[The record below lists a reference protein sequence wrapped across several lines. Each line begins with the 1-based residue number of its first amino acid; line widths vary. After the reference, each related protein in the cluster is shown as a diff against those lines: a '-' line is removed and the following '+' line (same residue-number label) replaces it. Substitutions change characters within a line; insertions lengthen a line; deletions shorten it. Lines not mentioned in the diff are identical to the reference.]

1 MGMRTP
7 GTVCSGAGEPGDDRP
22 GRGRPGGTPHR
33 APHGGLAGPDR
44 QGRAGQAA
52 PAASDLGA
60 AGTLA
65 DAAAGLQPHHPVRE
79 LPPGLVVRGQPAVG
93 SAGQH
98 HPAPAGPQ
106 RGAPSAGRPPSAL
119 RASTPPH
126 RLVLNAISGLPLFG
140 GALLLTLG
148 ALLAG
153 SEYGWGTLKT
163 LLAQG
168 PRRLTVLAGQL
179 LALLTVLAG
188 TLVFGFLLTALCSWG
203 IARAESVP
211 ADWPGV
217 AELAQGLGGAL
228 LIACV
233 WGSMGVFLGTAL
245 RGTALAIG
253 LGLVWILAVENLV
266 VNVAAPLLGFF
277 DAAQAALPGVNAGS
291 LVAGLAGPDAVLRTP
306 GVAAIVDGGQ
316 AAWVLGGFLV
326 LFTG

>member
-1 MGMRTP
+1 MT
-7 GTVCSGAGEPGDDRP
+7 A
-22 GRGRPGGTPHR
+22 
-33 APHGGLAGPDR
+33 L
-44 QGRAGQAA
+44 
-52 PAASDLGA
+52 A
-60 AGTLA
+60 AGAPTAPRTAPRTAGSLGQIVRAELVKLVRRPATWVLLGLWPTL
-65 DAAAGLQPHHPVRE
+65 Q
-79 LPPGLVVRGQPAVG
+79 LVFSLIIPYVSYRRGSSYEG
-93 SAGQH
+93 S
-98 HPAPAGPQ
+98 
-106 RGAPSAGRPPSAL
+106 PPSAL
-119 RASTPPH
+119 LDSITPH

-277 DAAQAALPGVNAGS
+277 DTLQAVLPGVNAGS
-291 LVAGLAGPDAVLRTP
+291 LVAGLAGPGAVLRTP

-326 LFTG
+326 LFNGLTALLLTRRDIT

>member
-1 MGMRTP
+1 VTAVATGAPVVSRT
-7 GTVCSGAGEPGDDRP
+7 AGSLGQIVSAELVKLVRRP
-22 GRGRPGGTPHR
+22 ATWVLLGLWPTLQLVFSLVIPYVSYRRGSSYEG
-33 APHGGLAGPDR
+33 
-44 QGRAGQAA
+44 
-52 PAASDLGA
+52 S
-60 AGTLA
+60 
-65 DAAAGLQPHHPVRE
+65 
-79 LPPGLVVRGQPAVG
+79 PPG
-93 SAGQH
+93 
-98 HPAPAGPQ
+98 
-106 RGAPSAGRPPSAL
+106 AL
-119 RASTPPH
+119 LDSILPH

-168 PRRLTVLAGQL
+168 PRRTTVLAGQL
-179 LALLTVLAG
+179 LALLIVLAG
-188 TLVFGFLLTALCSWG
+188 TVVFGFTLTAVGSWV
-203 IARAESVP
+203 IAGTESAP
-211 ADWPGV
+211 ADWPGPG
-217 AELAQGLGGAL
+217 ELALGMGGAL

-245 RGTALAIG
+245 RGTALAVG
-253 LGLVWILAVENLV
+253 LGLVWVLAVENLV

-326 LFTG
+326 LFTGLTALLLTRRDIT